1 MKSKSGDNRPN
12 KDAFNGEGSGEF
24 DAFLAELAGAV
35 AERVKGLDTRKVNQT
50 DPVFFD
56 ETKTIIEWPEIS
68 AYVIEELR

>member
-1 MKSKSGDNRPN
+1 MKSKPDDPRPREG
-12 KDAFNGEGSGEF
+12 ATNGAASGEF

-35 AERVKGLDTRKVNQT
+35 AERVQALNTRKVAQT

-68 AYVIEELR
+68 AYIIEELR